1 MRYLWQI
8 ATLLVAWYVQH
19 TLAEV
24 QVSGFAQTGSAPGKL
39 TIPGKEAMPTCVRLA

>member
-1 MRYLWQI
+1 MRSVWHS
-8 ATLLVAWYVQH
+8 ATLFIALYVQY

-39 TIPGKEAMPTCVRLA
+39 TIPGEEAMPTCVRLA